1 VPFGGIN
8 MPLYTISEAQMRD
21 GCKRAI
27 EGLELWLR
35 RLIDIKLTEAYGQ
48 DYLDAQRADKSRAIN
63 SGLAKTLTE
72 RRSQEPARFVRPI
85 DAAFLADQ
93 IQIICNPT
101 LYRDHFADA
110 LSDVFPQGNDSA
122 RTFLNRL
129 VTPRNALSHANP
141 VSVHDAYRVL
151 CYSMDVVEGLKT
163 YYARVNMANLY
174 NVPTVVKILDSLGHV
189 VYLSSSNR
197 NPDGPAIVDYS
208 RDEKSYLRCGD
219 SISITAEVDPTF
231 RPDQYEVEW
240 LIANVGGP
248 RTTGEKF
255 QMVLSEHYVSTRFCV
270 VCRVISNQNWH
281 KLGDCDE
288 QIDIAYKVLPPI

>member
-1 VPFGGIN
+1 

-35 RLIDIKLTEAYGQ
+35 RLIDTKLIEAYGQ
-48 DYLDAQRADKSRAIN
+48 NYLDAQKADGSRVIN
-63 SGLAKTLTE
+63 SSLANTLAE
-72 RRSQEPARFVRPI
+72 RRAQEPARFVRAI

-93 IQIICNPT
+93 IQIICNPA
-101 LYRDHFADA
+101 LYREHFADA
-110 LSDVFPQGNDSA
+110 LNDIFPQGNDSA
-122 RTFLNRL
+122 RTFLSRL
-129 VTPRNALSHANP
+129 VAPRNALSHANP
-141 VSVHDAYRVL
+141 ISVHDAYRVL
-151 CYSMDVVEGLKT
+151 CYSMDVVEGLKA

-174 NVPTVVKILDSLGHV
+174 NVPTVVRILDSLGHL

-197 NPDGPAIVDYS
+197 SLDGPAIVDYS

-219 SISITAEVDPTF
+219 SISITAEVDPAF

-240 LIANVGGP
+240 SIANVGGP
-248 RTTGEKF
+248 RIAGEKF
-255 QMVLSEHYVSTRFCV
+255 QMVLSDRYVSTRFCV
-270 VCRVISNQNWH
+270 VCRVKSNQNWH
-281 KLGDCDE
+281 KLGSCDD